1 MLCMLVVGFEGRKLK
16 EGGGVSRSEGL
27 EGKEAAV
34 QAAQAHAHELYQ
46 IVQSITA
53 ERQVEQERG
62 KMLELAL
69 IEAHTRIALAESAA
83 AQANV
88 RQGGVSRSERGGQ
101 GINSSSKDVENG
113 HAVEQTVESL
123 RHVSQSVESLRHL
136 SLMVSHHTEKTHHTD
151 RTLHTDR
158 IHQTN
163 RTHHTDN
170 SSKMLS
176 SLTTVGAHIY
186 VIYSRK
192 RCF

>member
-1 MLCMLVVGFEGRKLK
+1 MLVVGFEGRKLK

-88 RQGGVSRSERGGQ
+88 RQGRVSRSERGGE

-123 RHVSQSVESLRHL
+123 RHV

-163 RTHHTDN
+163 RIHHTDN